1 MPCFFSYIPFIIG
14 PDRDMS
20 KDIQGGGTAKAM
32 YGDQGLFLQQFM
44 NLADA
49 LGFN

>member
-1 MPCFFSYIPFIIG
+1 LFFLKSLSFIG

-20 KDIQGGGTAKAM
+20 KDIQGGGSAKAM
-32 YGDQGLFLQQFM
+32 YGGQGLFLQQFM